1 MIVKNADEAA
11 RILVEL
17 MQTEQ
22 LVSLHFEYDIA
33 VDEVPRVR
41 YTVNR
46 FAIKNKDGDGDGV

>member
-22 LVSLHFEYDIA
+22 LVSLHFEFDIA

-46 FAIKNKDGDGDGV
+46 FAIKDKGGDGE